1 MYLNVNSTY
10 PLIYSPA
17 GKRGT
22 FLMITVKGKMLLTD
36 EKETQQTSY
45 NHNFKKYVTVEV
57 APPSPPK

>member
-1 MYLNVNSTY
+1 MYLNVNSTH

-36 EKETQQTSY
+36 EKETQQT
-45 NHNFKKYVTVEV
+45 
-57 APPSPPK
+57 